1 MHVCMCYIYIYA
13 YVRCIYINIYTY
25 TVCIHI
31 YIYIHIHKL
40 EYIICM
46 LFTGAEI
53 VFVMLIK
60 LLGACLFPADFKW
73 CDSEQFCSNL
83 VILAHSAP

>member
-1 MHVCMCYIYIYA
+1 MYGVYIYIYSM
-13 YVRCIYINIYTY
+13 YSYIHIYTY
-25 TVCIHI
+25 
-31 YIYIHIHKL
+31 IHKL